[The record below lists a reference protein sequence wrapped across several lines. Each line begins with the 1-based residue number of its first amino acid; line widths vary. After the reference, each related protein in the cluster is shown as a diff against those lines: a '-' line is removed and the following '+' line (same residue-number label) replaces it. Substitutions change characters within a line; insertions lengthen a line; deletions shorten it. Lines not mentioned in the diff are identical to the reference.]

1 MACRP
6 LSSGAA
12 GDSYVFSGWA
22 KGRSAALDGLLNGID
37 KEYAL
42 QLTFTNTD
50 GTTTTETVQFN
61 HNMPHW
67 QYAAAAAVAEK
78 AYSGITVKAL
88 FNNNANTVYFD
99 GLQLFKE
106 EFGTSYTYDS
116 DGNVISVVDLED
128 RGRFSVLTDNTPYAM
143 LKQGDAI
150 CQEKH
155 VSNQKAEFIT

>member
-50 GTTTTETVQFN
+50 GTKT
-61 HNMPHW
+61 
-67 QYAAAAAVAEK
+67 
-78 AYSGITVKAL
+78 G
-88 FNNNANTVYFD
+88 D
-99 GLQLFKE
+99 GSL
-106 EFGTSYTYDS
+106 SSS
-116 DGNVISVVDLED
+116 DIQ
-128 RGRFSVLTDNTPYAM
+128 T
-143 LKQGDAI
+143 GDGSL
-150 CQEKH
+150 
-155 VSNQKAEFIT
+155 SNQTGDGSLS